1 MAVFAALALGFF
13 SAAVTVAVILRTKQK
28 ARGVAAV
35 RLNPFESALLFF
47 LITATMLVSIS
58 VSKAFS
64 SFQSDVLKI
73 YVPTLLVQFL
83 TIAVVVFFTRHIGAN
98 LNFRPTLRSVKSGV
112 AYFFATLSVLACG
125 GCVAIIYKCVFGEDI
140 ERQSAVTLFMNID
153 GFWAK
158 AMAAFSVVVLA
169 PVAEELFFR
178 GMLYPCVKGWIL
190 SAVSGNCGD
199 CGVSREISGRD
210 KILSA
215 VFAAVIVSALF
226 SMIHVSVYAAL
237 PIFLMGIILVCA
249 YERTNSIV
257 SPIITHSLFNMANVF
272 MITVL

>member
-153 GFWAK
+153 GFGAK

-178 GMLYPCVKGWIL
+178 GMALSLRQGLDFIGSFGQLRRLRRFARNIGQGQNFIGRFRGGNSVGVVLHDTRKRLRGFADIFNGHNSRLRLRADKLDSIPDNYP
-190 SAVSGNCGD
+190 
-199 CGVSREISGRD
+199 
-210 KILSA
+210 
-215 VFAAVIVSALF
+215 FAF
-226 SMIHVSVYAAL
+226 QY
-237 PIFLMGIILVCA
+237 G
-249 YERTNSIV
+249 
-257 SPIITHSLFNMANVF
+257 
-272 MITVL
+272 